1 LQSFVPNV
9 SCCNWV
15 AGSNT
20 DTSGNVSFNVDTA
33 TVASNVRYKIEVNP
47 RWEDRSTYARKI
59 YDNGGNGYTI
69 AELNE
74 ANRSFAIGSANVVV
88 TVRGSDL
95 GATPNKWGHINVFE
109 VNPADNSITN
119 WVGGYGLDT
128 LGKTALVLAPNKRYR
143 IMAFAGGGIAG
154 TRTACFV
161 NTSNA
166 SESSTVLSVVSGLCG
181 GTTSVG
187 ANNALTITLNAGNVI
202 GRVLNAGVAVAGAI
216 VYANVVNAQNQDN
229 AVTTTTNE
237 LGKFGLLLD
246 PAKGQW
252 QISIFPVNRPGA
264 VALKTMILNPT
275 TAPSLSSS
283 TDLGDFTLV
292 P

>member
-1 LQSFVPNV
+1 
-9 SCCNWV
+9 
-15 AGSNT
+15 
-20 DTSGNVSFNVDTA
+20 
-33 TVASNVRYKIEVNP
+33 
-47 RWEDRSTYARKI
+47 
-59 YDNGGNGYTI
+59 
-69 AELNE
+69 
-74 ANRSFAIGSANVVV
+74 
-88 TVRGSDL
+88 
-95 GATPNKWGHINVFE
+95 
-109 VNPADNSITN
+109 
-119 WVGGYGLDT
+119 
-128 LGKTALVLAPNKRYR
+128 
-143 IMAFAGGGIAG
+143 MAFAGGGIAG
-154 TRTACFV
+154 TRTTCFV

-181 GTTSVG
+181 GTTSVT
-187 ANNALTITLNAGNVI
+187 NNALTITLNAGNVV